1 MSFGCDG
8 NHARGN
14 QRSSTLMKI
23 LPESVLRMAVKALA
37 LPFGVGR
44 PRGEDLVILLYHRVG
59 AGEREIDLP
68 LRAFERHLE
77 ILTREHRVIPLDD
90 ALAAK
95 CGGIVVTFDDG
106 SRDFYEYVLPL
117 LVRFRLPAVLYVAT
131 AFVDRSPN
139 SDSDALTWSYLE
151 EAVETGLVTVGAH
164 THSHA
169 NLARAD
175 EVTAHDEMSRCKEL
189 VEDRLSIS
197 CRHFAYPWGVSS
209 PAADRV
215 ARRLFDSAAL
225 RWGTN
230 RGSHVDPHRL
240 SRTPVLRSDRQI
252 FFRAKTRGLLDGE
265 AHVYRALRR
274 GPWRYQ

>member
-1 MSFGCDG
+1 
-8 NHARGN
+8 
-14 QRSSTLMKI
+14 MKI
-23 LPESVLRMAVKALA
+23 LSESVLRTAVKALA

-44 PRGEDLVILLYHRVG
+44 SGNEDLVILLYHRVG

-68 LRAFERHLE
+68 LRTFERHLE
-77 ILTREHRVIPLDD
+77 TLTTQHRVIPLDD
-90 ALAAK
+90 ALAARG
-95 CGGIVVTFDDG
+95 GGIVVTFDDG

-117 LVRFRLPAVLYVAT
+117 LVRYQLPAVLYVAT
-131 AFVDRSPN
+131 AFVESSRN
-139 SDSDALTWSYLE
+139 NARSDALTWSHLE
-151 EAVETGLVTVGAH
+151 DAVGTRLVTIGAH

-169 NLARAD
+169 NLASAD
-175 EVTAHDEMSRCKEL
+175 EVTAHDEMSRCQEL

-230 RGSHVDPHRL
+230 RGNHLDTHRL
-240 SRTPVLRSDRQI
+240 KRTPVLRSDRQI
-252 FFRAKTRGLLDGE
+252 FFRAKARGLLDGE
-265 AHVYRALRR
+265 GQVYRALRR

>member
-1 MSFGCDG
+1 
-8 NHARGN
+8 
-14 QRSSTLMKI
+14 MKI
-23 LPESVLRMAVKALA
+23 LAESVLRMAVKALA
-37 LPFGVGR
+37 LPFGVGKS
-44 PRGEDLVILLYHRVG
+44 RGEDLVILLYHRVG
-59 AGEREIDLP
+59 VGEREIDLP
-68 LRAFERHLE
+68 LQTFERHLE
-77 ILTREHRVIPLDD
+77 TLTRQYRVIPLDD
-90 ALAAK
+90 ALAARR
-95 CGGIVVTFDDG
+95 GGIVVTFDDG

-117 LVRFRLPAVLYVAT
+117 LVRYRLPAVLYVAT
-131 AFVDRSPN
+131 AFIDRSRN
-139 SDSDALTWSYLE
+139 NVGSDALTWSHLQ

-175 EVTAHDEMSRCKEL
+175 EVTAYDEMSRCKEL

-197 CRHFAYPWGVSS
+197 CRHFAFPWGVSS

-230 RGSHVDPHRL
+230 RGNHIDPHRL
-240 SRTPVLRSDRQI
+240 RRTPVLRSDRQI
-252 FFRAKTRGLLDGE
+252 FFRAKTRGWLDGE
-265 AHVYRALRR
+265 ARVYRAVRR

>member
-1 MSFGCDG
+1 
-8 NHARGN
+8 
-14 QRSSTLMKI
+14 MKI
-23 LPESVLRMAVKALA
+23 LPESVLRIAVKALA

-44 PRGEDLVILLYHRVG
+44 SRGEDLVILLYHRVG

-68 LRAFERHLE
+68 LPTFERHLE
-77 ILTREHRVIPLDD
+77 TLTRQHPVVSLDD

-95 CGGIVVTFDDG
+95 RGGIVVTFDDG
-106 SRDFYEYVLPL
+106 SLDFYEHVLPL
-117 LVRFRLPAVLYVAT
+117 LVRYQLPAVLYVAT
-131 AFVDRSPN
+131 VFVDRSRN
-139 SDSDALTWSYLE
+139 NAGSDALTWSHLE

-175 EVTAHDEMSRCKEL
+175 EVTAHEEMSRCKQL
-189 VEDRLSIS
+189 VEDHLSVP

-209 PAADRV
+209 LAADRV

-230 RGSHVDPHRL
+230 RGNHIDTHRL

-252 FFRAKTRGLLDGE
+252 FFRAKARGLLDGE